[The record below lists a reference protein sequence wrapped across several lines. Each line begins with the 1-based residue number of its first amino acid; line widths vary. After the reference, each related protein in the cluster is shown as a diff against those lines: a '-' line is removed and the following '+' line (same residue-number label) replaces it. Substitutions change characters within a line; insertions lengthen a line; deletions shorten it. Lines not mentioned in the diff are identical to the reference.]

1 MKGTSFIQWGLLVCI
16 AAMLILLEA
25 IHLHVGWYNLFL
37 VLLISSVY
45 IVILCTR
52 MLERRGLSRNE
63 GHGPGEHE
71 PL

>member
-1 MKGTSFIQWGLLVCI
+1 MRGKSFIQWVLLLCI

-37 VLLISSVY
+37 LLLISSAFA
-45 IVILCTR
+45 VILCTR
-52 MLERRGLSRNE
+52 MLERRGLSRNKGE
-63 GHGPGEHE
+63 RQGEHE